1 MPCRWNELLVLG
13 AVLTM
18 SERGAAQQAREL
30 GVQIIGTLSDP
41 TLAVAGGYA
50 ALRASARSRISASLA
65 AGVADGEWAGRG
77 ELLGHFLLGPGE
89 RRRPGFYVA
98 GGLAGVVGAVH
109 RGYLVLTAGVE
120 AQPGTDSGWALELG
134 VGGGFRVALGYRWR
148 RFAGVAAQ

>member
-30 GVQIIGTLSDP
+30 GIQVIGTFSDP
-41 TLAVAGGYA
+41 ALAVAGGYA
-50 ALRASARSRISASLA
+50 ALRASARTRISASLN
-65 AGVADGEWAGRG
+65 AGVSDGEWAGRG
-77 ELLGHFLLGPGE
+77 ELLGHFLLTPGE

-98 GGLAGVVGAVH
+98 AGIAGVIGTVR
-109 RGYLVLTAGVE
+109 RGYLVLTTGVE
-120 AQPGTDSGWALELG
+120 TRPGTESGWALEMG

-148 RFAGVAAQ
+148 RFAGVATQ